1 MIFLSLWKMRIK
13 KMRIKLSKNIIVLL
27 LCLLFPL
34 KPLYSDLKVLSPE
47 EYVSHVAQETLDIL
61 GDKKFNTDKKI
72 NNIADIFL
80 SNLAVREISLFVL
93 GPHRRNLTS
102 DQKEEYIN
110 LIKRFVS
117 EIYSIRL
124 SSFPSGDFSIL
135 GTTDT
140 GRSGIIVKTLIK
152 FSDDPSPTKI
162 DWRLIKNKN
171 GDFKIF
177 DIRVVGVWMAQ
188 EQRST
193 FTSFLS
199 KNNGDIEKLME
210 RLKKQLDK

>member
-1 MIFLSLWKMRIK
+1 MIKKILTLSVLSLFLTFNSVLSDSRI
-13 KMRIKLSKNIIVLL
+13 
-27 LCLLFPL
+27 
-34 KPLYSDLKVLSPE
+34 LSPE
-47 EYVSHVAQETLDIL
+47 GYVTYIAQQTLNVL
-61 GDKKFNTDKKI
+61 GNKNKSSDEKV
-72 NNIADIFL
+72 NNITDIFL

-93 GPHRRNLTS
+93 GPYRRNLDS
-102 DQKEEYIN
+102 GQKTKYIN

-135 GTTDT
+135 NSTDN
-140 GRSGIIVKTLIK
+140 GRSGIIVKTSIQ
-152 FSDDPSPTKI
+152 FSDDPNPTKI
-162 DWRLIKNKN
+162 DWRLIKKQD

-177 DIRVVGVWMAQ
+177 DIRVVGIWMAQ

-199 KNNGDIEKLME
+199 KNNGNIDKLMD
-210 RLKKQLDK
+210 RLEKQLNK